1 MQQTLGAPDQH
12 HTTIYS
18 LNERCRGVHNGRFVV
33 LMPADDIVEL
43 GLVNGQPVDE
53 FSEWPAEPDRV
64 LRGYRVVAC
73 PTVKGCAAMYFPEAN
88 VLVPRD
94 AVDRVCTHVHLETG
108 HHSGRAGCDG
118 RPGRTSGRG
127 LSARWP
133 GRPGGPA
140 PRWSS
145 LSRPTQKGWGDRPSP
160 LTRSRGLRLNR
171 RQISS
176 TRAVEG
182 VQAPG

>member
-1 MQQTLGAPDQH
+1 MHQTMGAHDQH

-64 LRGYRVVAC
+64 LRAYRVVAC

-133 GRPGGPA
+133 GRPRRAGTPLVELDA
-140 PRWSS
+140 PIDV
-145 LSRPTQKGWGDRPSP
+145 K
-160 LTRSRGLRLNR
+160 R
-171 RQISS
+171 R
-176 TRAVEG
+176 
-182 VQAPG
+182 